1 MKDEYQEI
9 RDFLVREYEQNH
21 EVSWPQLAHHLKDC
35 GYSGSTKSFKGLGQK
50 VSATYRQ
57 LDSNDEIGRNALLGY
72 FPDNIS

>member
-9 RDFLVREYEQNH
+9 RDFLVREYKQNH

-35 GYSGSTKSFKGLGQK
+35 GYTGSTSNFRGLGQK

-72 FPDNIS
+72 FPDDI